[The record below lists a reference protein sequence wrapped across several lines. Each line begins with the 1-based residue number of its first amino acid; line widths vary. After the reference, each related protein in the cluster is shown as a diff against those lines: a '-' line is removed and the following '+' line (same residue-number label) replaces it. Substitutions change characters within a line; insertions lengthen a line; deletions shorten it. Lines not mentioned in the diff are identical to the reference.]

1 MERKVS
7 EVQCL
12 WADKERLTWSCKLGK
27 CGGFQFTDQ
36 IGKINSFPEKTNWE
50 SVYVRFRSRRDSK
63 PGKVPKREFTEV
75 ALNFATCPT

>member
-12 WADKERLTWSCKLGK
+12 WPDKERLTWSCKLGK

-36 IGKINSFPEKTNWE
+36 IGKLNSFPEKTNGE

-63 PGKVPKREFTEV
+63 PEKVPKCEFTAV
-75 ALNFATCPT
+75 ASNFATCPT